1 MLAWQRLHLATALFN
16 VRIGGESPIF
26 AAVPEDTLLAAIAM
40 SIMTNAES
48 VQRTFQR
55 FEEEREAPPLQVERF
70 ATAVSAWKRDAASDV
85 SNAAR
90 IERRASPRLN

>member
-55 FEEEREAPPLQVERF
+55 FEEETRRLIVARF
-70 ATAVSAWKRDAASDV
+70 IKHRAVGTQRRYRDHGT
-85 SNAAR
+85 
-90 IERRASPRLN
+90 